1 MYKKFKKNN
10 KKLQEYAHSII
21 PGLSGLL
28 GKRPEMYLPGGKW
41 PTYYSK
47 AKGINIWDLKGKKYL
62 DFTMIGVGSCVL
74 GYSDPD
80 IDKVARKIISE
91 GPLTTLNPPEEI
103 ILAEMLL
110 KSHSW
115 ADQVKFARTGG
126 EMVAMAVRLARAY
139 TKRDKVMICGY
150 HGWHDWYLA
159 TNLKDS
165 RNLNNH
171 LLAGLEPSGV
181 PKGLAET
188 VIPFNFNS
196 CKDLDQVI
204 KKRAKECAAIIME
217 PARNTL
223 GCKAFL
229 KSIRK
234 IADKNK
240 CVLIFDEITCAWR
253 NNTSGVHMDLGIYPD
268 LATFGKTMANG
279 VPISALVGKKKI
291 MEEAKNS
298 FISSTNWTE
307 RLGPACAVEFL
318 KKHKRLNLGKILAEK
333 GEKIRNIWI
342 RAASKAGISYQGN
355 LNNGPECLAKFNL
368 PTQTNE
374 ELRLEI
380 SGINPL
386 SSFKII
392 NGKKNDWPIII
403 TYFIQEMLKENI
415 LASDRCYSNY
425 RQTEEALGKYEKACK
440 KVFGKIS
447 YHLKKR
453 NLSQQLEGPIK
464 QMGFKRLN

>member
-1 MYKKFKKNN
+1 MFKKIKKNT
-10 KKLQEYAHSII
+10 KKLQDYAHSII

-80 IDKVARKIISE
+80 IDKVAKKIISQ

-110 KSHSW
+110 KAHSW

-126 EMVAMAVRLARAY
+126 EMVAMAVRLARAF

-165 RNLNNH
+165 KNLNNH

-196 CKDLDQVI
+196 CKDLEKVI

-223 GCKAFL
+223 GCKSFL

-234 IADKNK
+234 IADENK

-253 NNTSGVHMDLGIYPD
+253 NNSSGVHMDLGIYPD

-279 VPISALVGKKKI
+279 IPISALVGKKEI

-318 KKHKRLNLGKILAEK
+318 KKHKKLNLGKILIEK
-333 GEKIRNIWI
+333 GKKIRKIWI
-342 RAASKAGISYQGN
+342 EAAKEAGIDYQKN
-355 LNNGPECLAKFNL
+355 SLNGPACLNKFNTL
-368 PTQTNE
+368 IKTNKN
-374 ELRLEI
+374 LRLEI
-380 SGINPL
+380 SGIEPL
-386 SSFKII
+386 SSFKISTQHSD
-392 NGKKNDWPIII
+392 DWPIII
-403 TYFIQEMLKENI
+403 TYFIQEMLKEGI

-425 RQTEEALGKYEKACK
+425 FQTERALKKYEKACK
-440 KVFGKIS
+440 KIFKKIS
-447 YHLKKR
+447 YFLKKR
-453 NLSQQLEGPIK
+453 NLKKQLNGPIK